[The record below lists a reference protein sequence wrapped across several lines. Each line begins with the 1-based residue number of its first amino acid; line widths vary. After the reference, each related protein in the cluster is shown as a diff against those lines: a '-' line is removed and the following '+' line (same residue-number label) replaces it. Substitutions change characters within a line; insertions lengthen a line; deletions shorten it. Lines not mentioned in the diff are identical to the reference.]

1 MRAELEVSLRC
12 AVILQMA
19 AAGQSNQRR
28 FTIFFIFKIVKFVSW
43 MSWCWQ
49 TLTTRTS
56 ASSAADGCYCCRMT
70 WRQYCPAAQLRGFFL
85 CSMEQICIYYL
96 LQQQGSRLIFYET
109 HLICIPLQDGQWGIA
124 IQSGCAL
131 QTKGKCVVVPPALRR
146 ADLQHFTPHP
156 RHGWMV

>member
-1 MRAELEVSLRC
+1 MRAELEVSLPYD
-12 AVILQMA
+12 VILQMA

-43 MSWCWQ
+43 MSWRWQ
-49 TLTTRTS
+49 TLTARTS

-70 WRQYCPAAQLRGFFL
+70 WRQYNPNVQLQAFFFAAWSKFVFITCSNNKALALFF
-85 CSMEQICIYYL
+85 IYT
-96 LQQQGSRLIFYET
+96 S
-109 HLICIPLQDGQWGIA
+109 HLHPFPRWTMGHQ
-124 IQSGCAL
+124 QSGCAL
-131 QTKGKCVVVPPALRR
+131 QTKGNQCVVMPPALRC